1 MDTAV
6 EEVFPQIAEELGAG
20 PVMFFGHS
28 QGAVLLSGRG
38 DPPPAPTTS
47 LRGLDDQLVT
57 ADQAAEWAGCPAT
70 ITALEVLPMPT
81 NGNLDIN
88 SLPVPELDEDGLYG
102 HRRLRHDIT
111 ALQAG

>member
-1 MDTAV
+1 M
-6 EEVFPQIAEELGAG
+6 G
-20 PVMFFGHS
+20 
-28 QGAVLLSGRG
+28 
-38 DPPPAPTTS
+38 
-47 LRGLDDQLVT
+47 GL
-57 ADQAAEWAGCPAT
+57 PAT